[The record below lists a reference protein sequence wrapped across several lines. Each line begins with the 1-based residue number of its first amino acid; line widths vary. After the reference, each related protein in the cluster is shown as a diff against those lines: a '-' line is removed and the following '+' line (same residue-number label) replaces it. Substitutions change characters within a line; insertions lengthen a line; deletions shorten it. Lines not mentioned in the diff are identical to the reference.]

1 MSVAYE
7 TPRLQYLAT
16 GGETEIQFN
25 FEITRDEDL
34 DVYRTPNGIDPD
46 DTTQIL
52 ELNVDYTV
60 SSDEVILVVPAS
72 AGDKYTI
79 ERTIGID
86 RLEENDFATAGKFQW
101 SELDFNFDK
110 VTLIEADNE
119 MFIRDRG
126 LLYQATETIT
136 KPRDTALP
144 ILPANYGWAMN
155 SAGTEIITFYVH
167 PEGFAPASATYIL
180 QTPEI
185 DLPNS
190 QALSDLPT
198 GLLKNT
204 TATGVLI
211 EAQSGGIDYIV
222 NVGDDPSPVL
232 ANNLDANDHEISN
245 ISLLSLSDVESVDI
259 SRFSNDPT
267 LADAS
272 DEFLVSQKAIKAY
285 VDFIAGNIVNQ
296 IGTYYVGK
304 HGNDSNTGKNINH
317 AFLTVQKALDTA
329 DDGDTIFI
337 YPGIYQ
343 ENLIIPDKKLVIN
356 GVHNGLLL
364 ESIGVVIEP
373 NTTSAYGINYTAVT
387 HAVTFYNICFFNH
400 FTPTNNYIM
409 LNCGKFNF
417 YNCKF
422 TYIVDEVVADYTLH
436 FLGVS
441 AETEIFGGQIRVID
455 SLNAPTI
462 TKNII
467 LLNEFAALRIY
478 YLNDTSFSA
487 YNSCTNCNIIGS
499 TPSGTAI
506 IDIQYCN
513 IFNGTTDVTNESNFI
528 NIESTFPIYL
538 KYNRIVHDTTDAS
551 TANFCKT
558 TSGQITSNYN
568 FIVLDSTATTK
579 NVFNSS
585 GEVDSRLDDIAGGT
599 YITGTSLY
607 ATAGLYTPQADSL
620 IDRKFLLQNV
630 DFGFGIGATIN
641 EISTD
646 TSLSDNSDEKISTQ
660 RALKIYIDS
669 HVGIVDESDTL
680 YVGKHGNDTVNNGKS
695 IEQAFLTVQKAIDT
709 ASQGTTIYICPGI
722 YSENI
727 SINVPILTIKSLSE
741 ESKTVIE
748 TTNAASISFGNAA
761 AYINIIGIEF
771 ANTESFHTSSYNMFE
786 YTSLTVPGLREVFFE
801 QCRIGFIITTQEACQ
816 FINYTDTNA
825 NNFYF
830 ENSRIEYDNAASTS
844 SDKAGFSLGNNITL
858 CLSNNIMDGQVDE
871 NDSNFNFIHT
881 LNGTTGRLIFEN
893 CMQCNFHPSSGSSNT
908 PYIRAVF
915 IESIPTENHRIF
927 NNHINVYDS
936 TDCIGVEVKA
946 DTTIDSGYNSIIT
959 DGSTTSI
966 PFYSNSAS
974 DIINSNFD
982 SLNATSGSFPA
993 ANTFIDSV
1001 NLVKAGGA
1009 TRLFLSD
1016 CSLFFDGD
1024 TVAANKFSDD
1034 VTLAGDSSNTI
1045 VSEHAIKTYMDTH
1058 AGATTF
1064 LALTDTFSAF
1074 TLANSIVKVNGT
1086 TTGLVES
1093 NLTVDAAGN
1102 VISVGTVNGASP
1114 AEMGYLSGVTSG
1126 IQAQL
1131 NAKLEAVID
1140 DTLPRLGGDLDVNN
1154 HKLTSNSTDKNIIIQ
1169 PYAGGYLNLYAEDAN
1184 IVLGTIGVSPG
1195 YIVLGGTVNMI
1206 GNTITTTTGNLSFST
1221 TSGAISLSTGSGSN
1235 ENIFLIPDGTGN
1247 IKLDGGIDT
1256 LGNILTTTTGNINI
1270 QGSAAGG
1277 DVNIAA
1283 ANGGDVYIHAELGTG
1298 NGTVNIGQ
1306 NIDDNTYLN
1315 TFKWLTTDGNFGDAI
1330 ITDGSGNLSLA
1341 AVGGSLPDQTNAYYV
1356 GKNGD
1361 DLNSGLSLTV
1371 PKLTLTSANTAA
1383 GSTTSKFCIT
1393 DIGTYTGDSFTT
1405 IDDSEYDCRGATF
1418 SNSNIILKA
1427 GVSFS
1432 CHKFLVT
1439 SGDGIK
1445 HYSSADSDPTYFNTD
1460 VVSASGSGR
1469 AILNEG
1475 NSGNVQYH
1483 RIGILLHSSSNSCIT
1498 HQLGTTCFDIDEI
1511 RTSGTATGNIFNIS
1525 GDANTRAY
1533 IKIKKLDA
1541 SGLNSSTPVFNIAW
1555 GTVYIECDE
1564 IIGVSST
1571 YQLFS
1576 TSSNA
1581 TVHLNGKKIINAL
1594 INNSL
1599 GNIKYYNLDTA
1610 LLNFNPP
1617 KNLLVSGDFSKI
1629 PLWIKGVGLSSFAD
1643 ASLVTPSFLILHNA
1657 TADVQRNTSNQNELV
1672 LQLTSPGYIG
1682 GYEPLYNDEFSTYLT
1697 DLKAAGEKLSVGFYG
1712 RATGI
1717 TSIKMDIIQWV
1728 PSTNN
1733 ACLKDPITTWGSTPT
1748 LSSNATGAWSYVANS
1763 PTLTISGSNAVIKW
1777 EDISLSSFNT
1787 SATRLGLLIRTT
1799 GSESSGDALIIKKIA
1814 MHRGYSFV
1822 GFEDRD
1828 EIKKTE
1834 TRIACSY
1841 NNNIVIGA
1849 AGQMASA
1856 IHSCFAHEVDPDM
1869 MHAAHFNYNTTL
1881 IAVPVVAEANA
1892 YNPFNGTA
1900 GQVRELD
1907 GTNGTIE
1914 TIDSLSQHSIT
1925 ILEEPDDGWSY
1936 NFKMHVVVHPKPYQ

>member
-1 MSVAYE
+1 MAILQRQIIQRPVADV
-7 TPRLQYLAT
+7 TTLKA
-16 GGETEIQFN
+16 
-25 FEITRDEDL
+25 L
-34 DVYRTPNGIDPD
+34 DVTLYADGVIIIIKNKGMYRYDPLSTATPDDDKVVQPTVGSGRWLRMTDAEIDEHTENFDDLGDVSGFYSTANAIVTNNSIPNG
-46 DTTQIL
+46 
-52 ELNVDYTV
+52 
-60 SSDEVILVVPAS
+60 LVEGAGTLSPTGALKVAS
-72 AGDKYTI
+72 A
-79 ERTIGID
+79 
-86 RLEENDFATAGKFQW
+86 
-101 SELDFNFDK
+101 EL
-110 VTLIEADNE
+110 
-119 MFIRDRG
+119 G
-126 LLYQATETIT
+126 L
-136 KPRDTALP
+136 
-144 ILPANYGWAMN
+144 G
-155 SAGTEIITFYVH
+155 SV
-167 PEGFAPASATYIL
+167 
-180 QTPEI
+180 
-185 DLPNS
+185 
-190 QALSDLPT
+190 
-198 GLLKNT
+198 
-204 TATGVLI
+204 
-211 EAQSGGIDYIV
+211 V
-222 NVGDDPSPVL
+222 N
-232 ANNLDANDHEISN
+232 EISN
-245 ISLLSLSDVESVDI
+245 DTTLEDKATSLITEHVAKDI
-259 SRFSNDPT
+259 KDKAQPLNTDLT
-267 LADAS
+267 ALAALDT
-272 DEFLVSQKAIKAY
+272 DGLVTRTGSSTYATRVIVGALNQINVA
-285 VDFIAGNIVNQ
+285 DGDGIAGNPTLTTPQDIATTSSPTFAG
-296 IGTYYVGK
+296 ITIAGITYP
-304 HGNDSNTGKNINH
+304 
-317 AFLTVQKALDTA
+317 TA
-329 DDGDTIFI
+329 DGTAGQVMYTDGLGQLAFKNDD
-337 YPGIYQ
+337 PGIT
-343 ENLIIPDKKLVIN
+343 
-356 GVHNGLLL
+356 
-364 ESIGVVIEP
+364 SVVED
-373 NTTSAYGINYTAVT
+373 
-387 HAVTFYNICFFNH
+387 
-400 FTPTNNYIM
+400 
-409 LNCGKFNF
+409 L
-417 YNCKF
+417 
-422 TYIVDEVVADYTLH
+422 
-436 FLGVS
+436 
-441 AETEIFGGQIRVID
+441 
-455 SLNAPTI
+455 
-462 TKNII
+462 
-467 LLNEFAALRIY
+467 
-478 YLNDTSFSA
+478 
-487 YNSCTNCNIIGS
+487 
-499 TPSGTAI
+499 
-506 IDIQYCN
+506 
-513 IFNGTTDVTNESNFI
+513 
-528 NIESTFPIYL
+528 
-538 KYNRIVHDTTDAS
+538 
-551 TANFCKT
+551 
-558 TSGQITSNYN
+558 
-568 FIVLDSTATTK
+568 
-579 NVFNSS
+579 
-585 GEVDSRLDDIAGGT
+585 
-599 YITGTSLY
+599 
-607 ATAGLYTPQADSL
+607 TPQ
-620 IDRKFLLQNV
+620 
-630 DFGFGIGATIN
+630 
-641 EISTD
+641 
-646 TSLSDNSDEKISTQ
+646 
-660 RALKIYIDS
+660 
-669 HVGIVDESDTL
+669 
-680 YVGKHGNDTVNNGKS
+680 
-695 IEQAFLTVQKAIDT
+695 
-709 ASQGTTIYICPGI
+709 
-722 YSENI
+722 
-727 SINVPILTIKSLSE
+727 
-741 ESKTVIE
+741 
-748 TTNAASISFGNAA
+748 
-761 AYINIIGIEF
+761 
-771 ANTESFHTSSYNMFE
+771 
-786 YTSLTVPGLREVFFE
+786 
-801 QCRIGFIITTQEACQ
+801 
-816 FINYTDTNA
+816 
-825 NNFYF
+825 
-830 ENSRIEYDNAASTS
+830 
-844 SDKAGFSLGNNITL
+844 
-858 CLSNNIMDGQVDE
+858 
-871 NDSNFNFIHT
+871 
-881 LNGTTGRLIFEN
+881 
-893 CMQCNFHPSSGSSNT
+893 
-908 PYIRAVF
+908 
-915 IESIPTENHRIF
+915 
-927 NNHINVYDS
+927 
-936 TDCIGVEVKA
+936 
-946 DTTIDSGYNSIIT
+946 
-959 DGSTTSI
+959 
-966 PFYSNSAS
+966 
-974 DIINSNFD
+974 
-982 SLNATSGSFPA
+982 
-993 ANTFIDSV
+993 
-1001 NLVKAGGA
+1001 
-1009 TRLFLSD
+1009 
-1016 CSLFFDGD
+1016 
-1024 TVAANKFSDD
+1024 
-1034 VTLAGDSSNTI
+1034 
-1045 VSEHAIKTYMDTH
+1045 
-1058 AGATTF
+1058 
-1064 LALTDTFSAF
+1064 
-1074 TLANSIVKVNGT
+1074 
-1086 TTGLVES
+1086 
-1093 NLTVDAAGN
+1093 
-1102 VISVGTVNGASP
+1102 
-1114 AEMGYLSGVTSG
+1114 
-1126 IQAQL
+1126 
-1131 NAKLEAVID
+1131 
-1140 DTLPRLGGDLDVNN
+1140 LGGDLDVNN

-1195 YIVLGGTVNMI
+1195 YIVLGGTVNMT

-1256 LGNILTTTTGNINI
+1256 LGNILTTTTGSINI

-1439 SGDGIK
+1439 SGDGIE